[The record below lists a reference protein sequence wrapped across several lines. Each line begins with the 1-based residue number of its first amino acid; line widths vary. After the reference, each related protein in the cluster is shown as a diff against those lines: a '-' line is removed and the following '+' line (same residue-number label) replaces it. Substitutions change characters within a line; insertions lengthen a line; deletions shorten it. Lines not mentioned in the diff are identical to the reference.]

1 MDRINKFIDDL
12 LSERGITKDDRKDL
26 EVELLDHLMLL
37 KQEYIDSG
45 YNESE
50 AIELAI
56 NNFGD
61 TNEIGNSIKKA
72 LPSRNKYTD
81 FSKIE
86 ISKSVLFMLVGY
98 FITIFYVSTLGSMN
112 YNSFTF
118 YLLISSIP
126 IIIGFMYINLK
137 ITTKN
142 KRIKNLFLSLTM
154 FFIAER
160 MLMILIYSIGYV
172 VYTNRTANI
181 TDLLDFKYFFTFLML
196 GIISIGITIILSNKT
211 VSKIRNPYNAKIT
224 SNLLWISSIALMLLY
239 YVFPNRW
246 YLICRLVES
255 IIDSEVKYVSKNIL
269 FLTINHKIILPNI
282 GLIIFVVMGAKL
294 LKQIN
299 KKGLESLL

>member
-12 LSERGITKDDRKDL
+12 LSERGITKDDRRDL
-26 EVELLDHLMLL
+26 ELELLDHMMLL
-37 KQEYIDSG
+37 KQEYIDKG
-45 YNESE
+45 YNEAE

-81 FSKIE
+81 FSKME

-112 YNSFTF
+112 YDSFTF

-142 KRIKNLFLSLTM
+142 KRIKNLLISLTI
-154 FFIAER
+154 FFISER
-160 MLMILIYSIGYV
+160 LLMVLIYRIGYI
-172 VYTNRTANI
+172 VYTNRAANI
-181 TDLLDFKYFFTFLML
+181 TDLLDFKYFVTFLIL
-196 GIISIGITIILSNKT
+196 GVISISITTILSNKT

-239 YVFPNRW
+239 YLFPNRW
-246 YLICRLVES
+246 YLLCRLVES
-255 IIDSEVKYVSKNIL
+255 IIGSEVSYVNKNIL
-269 FLTINHKIILPNI
+269 FLTVNHKIMLPNI
-282 GLIIFVVMGAKL
+282 GLIIFIVMVARL